1 MRACVFAI
9 QVITCTSQ
17 LQVLKGFPNLSFK
30 LSISLFQIDKN
41 ENKKTEG
48 SGARLEN

>member
-17 LQVLKGFPNLSFK
+17 LQVLKGFPNLS